1 MNPQTNATIQNIHDS
16 PTLAAFAVAGAGSS
30 AIDWLLSVAGASRT
44 VLEIIV
50 PYSENSFA
58 KYIGS
63 QPEQTVSIDAAK
75 SLAHAAYNRALN
87 LRSDSRPVVGIA
99 CTATI
104 ATDRPKRGDHRGHV
118 GLWTSEGW
126 SVFSLTL
133 EKGLRD
139 RAGEEQLLSVLILK
153 TLASA
158 CGVTDTLELQLS
170 SVEHLEESGTLYATP
185 LDAFNDGHIS
195 SAMFSPDGSTSGN
208 AHHLG
213 GVLPGSF
220 NPFHDG
226 HRELASVAS
235 RTLNA
240 PVIYELSVTNV
251 DKPPL
256 ENEIV
261 KERVNNFRELGDL
274 VITKAPVFYEKAR
287 VFPGCTF
294 VIGWDTMIR
303 LVDPKYYSD
312 DYANMILAMSQ
323 IRDAGCKFLV
333 AGRISETEFHT
344 LGEVNIPALFQDMFQ
359 EIPESEFRSD
369 ISSTEIRQATRNT

>member
-1 MNPQTNATIQNIHDS
+1 MTPQTNATIQNIHDS
-16 PTLAAFAVAGAGSS
+16 QTLAAFAVAGAGSS

-50 PYSENSFA
+50 PYSENSFSE
-58 KYIGS
+58 YIGS
-63 QPEQTVSIDAAK
+63 RPEQTVSIDAAK
-75 SLAHAAYNRALN
+75 SLALAAYTRALN
-87 LRSDSRPVVGIA
+87 LRNDSRPVIGIA

-139 RAGEEQLLSVLILK
+139 RAGEEQLLSVLILR
-153 TLASA
+153 TLAFA
-158 CGVTDTLELQLS
+158 CGVVDTLELQLAHS
-170 SVEHLEESGTLYATP
+170 EHVEESGTRYDTP
-185 LDAFNDGHIS
+185 LDAFNNEHIS
-195 SAMFSPDGSTSGN
+195 SVLFSPDGSSQGN

-213 GVLPGSF
+213 GVLSGSF
-220 NPFHDG
+220 NPLHNG
-226 HRELASVAS
+226 HRQLVSVAS
-235 RTLNA
+235 RILGA

-261 KERVNNFRELGDL
+261 QERVNSFRAVGDL

-312 DYANMILAMSQ
+312 DYANMILALSQ

-333 AGRISETEFHT
+333 AGRINETEFHT
-344 LGEVNIPALFQDMFQ
+344 LGEVNIPALFQNMFQ

-369 ISSTEIRQATRNT
+369 ISSTEIRQASRNT